1 MTNIPAR
8 RVEKI
13 AQDLQADR
21 LTNMKSFEREI
32 KAKYSKIISEPLPDK
47 LLETIE
53 AIRTE
58 EKRNAEQK

>member
-13 AQDLQADR
+13 TQDLQADR
-21 LTNMKSFEREI
+21 LKRFEREI
-32 KAKYSKIISEPLPDK
+32 KAKYSKTTSEPLPDK